1 MSTETDSPEIWPPH
15 PRTREILFGHAEAER
30 ALFDAYRSGRM
41 HHAWLLT
48 GPRGIGKATL
58 AYRFARFLLAEGEKG
73 MDDGLFGPPP
83 AADSL
88 AVSPDNRVFHRVAA
102 GGHGDLRALERAV
115 DEKTGKLK
123 SVIPVDDVRAVGHF
137 LHMTASEGGWRV
149 VVVDAAD
156 DMNPNAANALLKV
169 LEEPP
174 ARAVLVLVSHNPGRL
189 LPTIRSRCRV
199 LPLRPLDE
207 ETVAGLLGDFYPA
220 LSPGDARVLA
230 RLAEGS
236 VGRASGLA
244 EEGGL
249 ELYGEVNRLLSG
261 LPAVDIEALHGLGD
275 RVGKAGAEKAF
286 ATLGELFL
294 WWLGRLV
301 VKGAGGAVAADASES
316 ALMDRLL
323 AQAPLDRWL
332 EVWEKSTR
340 LLGRADSAN
349 LDRKQVVLNLFLA
362 LDAAARP

>member
-1 MSTETDSPEIWPPH
+1 MTGDAAPADVWPPH
-15 PRTREILFGHAEAER
+15 PRTREGLIGHAEAER
-30 ALFDAYRSGRM
+30 AFLDAYSSGRM

-58 AYRFARFLLAEGEKG
+58 AYRFARFLLSRGS
-73 MDDGLFGPPP
+73 DDAGAGLFGAPPP
-83 AADSL
+83 PESLAIPPDSL
-88 AVSPDNRVFHRVAA
+88 VFRRVAA
-102 GGHGDLRALERAV
+102 GGHGDLKGVEREA

-123 SVIPVDDVRAVGHF
+123 SVISVVEVRSVGHF

-149 VVVDAAD
+149 VVIDSAD

-174 ARAVLVLVSHNPGRL
+174 ARAMILLVSHNPGRL
-189 LPTIRSRCRV
+189 LATIRSRCRR
-199 LPLRPLDE
+199 LPLRPLPED
-207 ETVAGLLGDFYPA
+207 TVAGLLREFYPSLA
-220 LSPGDARVLA
+220 PDDARVLA
-230 RLAEGS
+230 RLADGS
-236 VGRASGLA
+236 IGRACGLA
-244 EEGGL
+244 DEGGL
-249 ELYGEVNRLLSG
+249 DLFGEVNGLLAG
-261 LPAVDIEALHGLGD
+261 LPTIDIAALHGLGE
-275 RVGKAGAEKAF
+275 RVGKPGAEKAF

-301 VKGAGGAVAADASES
+301 VKGAGGRIAADGQET

-349 LDRKQVVLNLFLA
+349 LERKQVVLNLFLA
-362 LDAAARP
+362 LEAAARP